1 MTILGWI
8 LAGILFLAIAWWLLD
23 RCAEKSLVDD
33 EFDPKVEPL
42 TLAPFGTLR
51 WTRHGS
57 WEGKAHS
64 PAWVGFGSRIGEDG
78 TPSDG
83 SFTVCVPPRAVKR
96 DRIPTEAQK
105 RAFQFQ
111 VDHAGEVANAILN
124 ALPKYYADLRQE
136 WMLTADEMPDITDS
150 QKFKSL
156 IELGSITVHPF
167 MKDGLAYVGL
177 LFACEWDSENQFG
190 VMLHGSQIVGMGDYD
205 AASEE
210 TRPAEA
216 QDAA

>member
-8 LAGILFLAIAWWLLD
+8 LASILFLAIAWWLLN
-23 RCAEKSLVDD
+23 RWAEQSLLDD

-51 WTRHGS
+51 WTRHDR

-64 PAWVGFGSRIGEDG
+64 PAWAGFGSRIGGDG

-83 SFTVCVPPRAVKR
+83 SFTVCVPPRAAKR

-136 WMLTADEMPDITDS
+136 WMLTTDEMPDITDS

-177 LFACEWDSENQFG
+177 LFACEWDSEHQFG
-190 VMLHGSQIVGMGDYD
+190 VMLHGLQIVGMGDHD
-205 AASEE
+205 AASEDAM
-210 TRPAEA
+210 PVEA
-216 QDAA
+216 QHDA